1 MQNAGPAT
9 DWSRSL
15 RAEPDDHRCGY
26 EHTRVQD
33 HLMLFRVLACL
44 SLALARACRAV
55 VVPDRQ
61 TRAMSRWNNGE
72 EEDVL
77 VDHRT
82 SSPIMSVPTAALISP
97 DDFVNQE
104 CRALVRCEHGR
115 MLRHARE
122 PTTSTAA
129 TSGRPDGL
137 HTTASHMVAWSA
149 PSDPGE
155 RAAQVGGFTFGK
167 WEPHSFNTVTVA
179 HFRCRPRKPV
189 YPRSLGS

>member
-1 MQNAGPAT
+1 
-9 DWSRSL
+9 
-15 RAEPDDHRCGY
+15 
-26 EHTRVQD
+26 
-33 HLMLFRVLACL
+33 L

-129 TSGRPDGL
+129 TSGRPYGL
-137 HTTASHMVAWSA
+137 HTTASHMVAWWH
-149 PSDPGE
+149 PPIL
-155 RAAQVGGFTFGK
+155 GK
-167 WEPHSFNTVTVA
+167 GP
-179 HFRCRPRKPV
+179 
-189 YPRSLGS
+189 PRSAVSLLVNGTLTVLTQSQSHTSGAGRESRYIHDHWGANGQDPIDPSLYTRL